1 MSASGEAAPAPSAPG
16 FDATAETE
24 QAQATDV
31 PVEVVELRTETSS
44 TFATPQ
50 GQLRTE
56 VSLLPVNFTDGA
68 GNFQPV
74 DDRLVPVEGGGWRV
88 AAAGFAAS
96 LPASL
101 GSGPVRIG
109 EDDLWLELRLEGAA
123 STPGEVEGNVVTYRE
138 VFPGVDVQFAAT
150 GSGLQKLITL
160 SGPEVKAEYAFAVT
174 TSADTK
180 VQASKA
186 GVTVRRP
193 GSAGFVV
200 PLPWAVDGG
209 DDLEAA
215 GGSPRVKLKASKT
228 DAGYRLDLELDR
240 KWLAD
245 PERVF
250 PVVLDPSLYR
260 EESSMKDCFIYKPQV
275 PDSTYCAFDRIDI
288 GGNADIT
295 RRGLLQFDL
304 TSIPGDSTVTDM
316 ILRGTTQAAAYPI
329 AGEEQVAVHRM
340 TSRWSPTSVAWG
352 CRDQFE
358 TFDGCNPWPGGGE
371 FDPAVLSQN
380 GVPMTGGVTVQ
391 WHGLGP
397 LAQDW
402 VRNPAANL
410 GLMLKVVNEP
420 RQAVVKI
427 ASAEHATQRGAQAI
441 IDWVPRTGEQ
451 GFETMYR
458 DSLTDRSEVAVNVAN
473 GNLLLS
479 AQDLSVAGTGLDFT
493 VDRSYNSLSAFRG
506 VQGPA
511 EGNGA
516 LGAGWSTGTLSDTA
530 LYVSEI
536 SRVATFYGPD
546 GRVVP
551 FTLLPDGRWTAPPA
565 QNATLLRTASNALR
579 LTFHDSNTRFE
590 FGRGTL
596 NEYTLNRVVDRN
608 GNTITTSYSSSPVTG
623 APSSLTDT
631 QRRVY
636 AVGYTTAGGQLR
648 MSSVTDPSGRAQRY
662 GYDTSG
668 RLVSVQNGEPGVGPT
683 LYAYSGSLLT
693 TITDPAGRQT
703 RMAYDSAG
711 RVSSLIRVTNT
722 STGAG
727 HVTRFAYPNAT
738 TSTVTDARGNRTTY
752 TLDSQRRVS
761 RAADANGNGRDRTY
775 TANSTVADFTG
786 AATGAV
792 TYTYGA
798 NSGESLTGRKLKTGA
813 SDTVTYGNTA
823 DTAGRQF
830 LPSASRS
837 ASQSSFAETKL
848 SYDSAGNLAQSVTNN
863 ETGKTAMNTNGTVRS
878 VTSPKNVATTS
889 GRTACASSNT
899 TVAGASTAADN
910 CSTVGYTYLSAG
922 TLSSRT
928 STPPVGAKWLRA
940 STTNYDT
947 LGRVV
952 SVRDGRGVTTS
963 YAYDGL
969 DRPTRVSYSD
979 GTPAVTT
986 SYDGSGNTL
995 STADGSGTTTVG
1007 YDQLN
1012 RATRRAVPGRVALT
1026 YGYDQVGN
1034 LTSSVEGTATTSYVY
1049 GTTNTLT
1056 SLTEPDGAVTTFG
1069 YDRDDRRTSTTFPAS
1084 TGVVQNVI
1092 YDAAGRVKRVTSR
1105 KGSSAP
1111 LVDLEY
1117 CYAIW
1122 SSGTC
1127 STTASYDRDLVQW
1140 RQDNVTGV
1148 RTTYSY
1154 DASQRLTRAVEG
1166 GRTYG
1171 YGYDKNANRSSET
1184 VSGNL
1189 SESAAYSHD
1198 VADALCSRR
1207 AGVTTGATCADTASS
1222 TTTLFAHDASGNMTA
1237 NGAVTATY
1245 NGANQTTRYGTPT
1258 FSYAGTG
1265 QGDRLSAG
1273 ATSFT
1278 NGLLG
1283 TQQQTTNGAGT
1294 DYSST
1299 PDGQLVSIT
1308 TPNVGKHYYLQ
1319 DNQGSIIGLINTS
1332 GARTA
1337 TYTYD
1342 PYGAHP
1348 TATGTAAAAN
1358 PFRYI
1363 SGYLDTSTGL
1373 YKLGIR
1379 YYNPTLGRFTQTDPT
1394 GQDPHY
1400 TYARNNPCNLTDRS
1414 GAASLL
1420 DQLCSNG
1427 ALKAF
1432 RAIFSV
1438 APGGAG
1444 GAITSSAQFLSTLT
1458 SAQRLNFR
1466 TLAGA
1471 VGRYAAVQVA
1481 RGAARASVVAS
1492 AIATG
1497 GDVVCRI
1504 NDITD

>member
-1 MSASGEAAPAPSAPG
+1 MPASAAPLPVAQSVPVAVSESGESAPDQSAPG
-16 FDATAETE
+16 FDATAESE
-24 QAQATDV
+24 LAQETDV
-31 PVEVVELRTETSS
+31 PVEVTELRTETSS

-56 VSLLPVNFTDGA
+56 VSLLPVNFTDAA
-68 GNFQPV
+68 GRWQPV
-74 DDRLVPVEGGGWRV
+74 DDRLVPAEGGGWRV
-88 AAAGFAAS
+88 AAAGFAAA
-96 LPASL
+96 LPQSL
-101 GSGPVRIG
+101 GSGPVRVG
-109 EDDLWLELRLEGAA
+109 EDDTWVELRLEGAA
-123 STPGEVEGNVVTYRE
+123 STPGEVAGNTVTYRE

-150 GSGLQKLITL
+150 GAGLQKLITL
-160 SGPEVKAEYAFAVT
+160 SGPQVKAEYAFAVT
-174 TSADTK
+174 TSADTS
-180 VQASKA
+180 VRASKA
-186 GVTVRRP
+186 GVAVTRP

-209 DDLEAA
+209 DDLDAA
-215 GGSPRVKLKASKT
+215 GGSPRVRLSAAKAG
-228 DAGYRLDLELDR
+228 AGWRLGVALDR
-240 KWLAD
+240 AWLAD

-260 EESSMKDCFIYKPQV
+260 EEASMKDCFIYKPI
-275 PDSTYCAFDRIDI
+275 PEGNTYCSFDRIDI

-304 TSIPGDSTVTDM
+304 TPIPGDSTITDM
-316 ILRGTTQAAAYPI
+316 TLQGTTQAAAFPI

-340 TSRWSPTSVAWG
+340 TSPWSASSVSWG
-352 CRDQFE
+352 CRDYFE
-358 TFDGCNPWPGGGE
+358 RFDGCNPWTAGGE

-380 GVPMTGGVTVQ
+380 GVPMTSGALVQ

-402 VRNPAANL
+402 VRNPATNH

-427 ASAEHATQRGAQAI
+427 ASSEHASQPGARAI

-451 GFETMYR
+451 GFETMYTDR
-458 DSLTDRSEVAVNVAN
+458 LTDRSEVAVNVAN

-479 AQDLSVAGTGLDFT
+479 ARDLSVAGTGLDFT
-493 VDRSYNSLSAFRG
+493 VDRSYNSLAGFRG
-506 VQGPA
+506 VRGPA
-511 EGNGA
+511 AGNGA

-530 LYVSEI
+530 LYVSET
-536 SRVATFYGPD
+536 SRTATFHGPD

-551 FTLLPDGRWTAPPA
+551 FTMRGDGSWQAPPA
-565 QNATLLRTASNALR
+565 QNATLQRLASNR
-579 LTFHDSNTRFE
+579 VGVTFHDSNTRFE
-590 FGRGTL
+590 FDQGQL
-596 NEYTLNRVVDRN
+596 DEYVLSKVIDRN
-608 GNTITTSYSSSPVTG
+608 GNTITASFLGGSGQTGSPG
-623 APSSLTDT
+623 SWTDT
-631 QRRVY
+631 QRRQY
-636 AVGYTTAGGQLR
+636 TLGYTTAGGQARLAT
-648 MSSVTDPSGRAQRY
+648 VADPSGRAQRY

-668 RLVSVQNGEPGVGPT
+668 RLTSVQNGEPGVGPT
-683 LYAYSGSLLT
+683 LYAYSGSLLVRV
-693 TITDPAGRQT
+693 TDPAGRQT
-703 RMAYDSAG
+703 RISYEIGTG
-711 RVSSLIRVTNT
+711 RVSTLTRVTDPA
-722 STGAG
+722 TGAG
-727 HVTRFAYPNAT
+727 HVTRFTYPNAT
-738 TSTVTDARGNRTTY
+738 TSTATDARGNRTTY
-752 TLDSQRRVS
+752 TLDGARRVS
-761 RAADANGNGRDRTY
+761 RAVDANGNGRDRTY
-775 TANSTVADFTG
+775 TANSNVADFTG

-798 NSGESLTGRKLKTGA
+798 NNGESLTGRKLATGA
-813 SDTVTYGNTA
+813 TDTVTYGNTA
-823 DTAGRQF
+823 DTAGRQY
-830 LPSASRS
+830 LPSATRT

-848 SYDSAGNLAQSVTNN
+848 SYDSAGNLAQSVTNSA
-863 ETGKTAMNTNGTVRS
+863 TGKTAVNANGTVRS

-889 GRTACASSNT
+889 GRTACASSNS
-899 TVAGASTAADN
+899 TVPGASTAADN
-910 CSTVGYTYLSAG
+910 CSTVSYTYLTAG

-928 STPPVGAKWLRA
+928 STPPVGARWLRA
-940 STTNYDT
+940 TRTNYDT
-947 LGRVV
+947 LGRVS

-1012 RATRRAVPGRVALT
+1012 RATSRAVPGRVALT
-1026 YGYDQVGN
+1026 YGFDQVGN
-1034 LTSSVEGTATTSYVY
+1034 LIRSVEGTASTSYGY
-1049 GTTNTLT
+1049 DPANNLS

-1069 YDRDDRRTSTTFPAS
+1069 YDRDDRRTRTTFPSS
-1084 TGVVQNVI
+1084 TGVVQTVA

-1117 CYAIW
+1117 CYAIF

-1127 STTASYDRDLVQW
+1127 STTASYDRDLLQW
-1140 RQDNVTGV
+1140 RQDHVSGV
-1148 RTTYSY
+1148 RTSYSY
-1154 DASQRLTRAVEG
+1154 DNSQRLTRAVEG
-1166 GRTYG
+1166 ARTYS

-1184 VSGNL
+1184 VSGDL
-1189 SESAAYSHD
+1189 TESASYSHD

-1207 AGVTTGATCADTASS
+1207 TGVTTGASCADAASS
-1222 TTTLFAHDASGNMTA
+1222 TTTLFSHDANGNMTA

-1245 NGANQTTRYGTPT
+1245 NGADQTTRYGTPT

-1265 QGDRLSAG
+1265 QGDRLTAG

-1294 DYSST
+1294 DFTST
-1299 PDGQLVSIT
+1299 PDGQLISIT
-1308 TPNVGKHYYLQ
+1308 SPSVGKHYYLQ
-1319 DNQGSIIGLINTS
+1319 DNQGNIIGLISTS

-1342 PYGAHP
+1342 PYGAHH
-1348 TATGTAAAAN
+1348 TATGTAAATN
-1358 PFRYI
+1358 PHRYI

-1379 YYNPTLGRFTQTDPT
+1379 YYDPTLGRFTQTDPT

-1400 TYARNNPCNLTDRS
+1400 TYARNNPCNYTDPT
-1414 GAASLL
+1414 G
-1420 DQLCSNG
+1420 Q
-1427 ALKAF
+1427 
-1432 RAIFSV
+1432 
-1438 APGGAG
+1438 
-1444 GAITSSAQFLSTLT
+1444 SACFE
-1458 SAQRLNFR
+1458 N
-1466 TLAGA
+1466 TLALFGSVVGYGLGVGA
-1471 VGRYAAVQVA
+1471 VLTGVGAVAGVA
-1481 RGAARASVVAS
+1481 GATVALGGIVLSARALERDGCV
-1492 AIATG
+1492 
-1497 GDVVCRI
+1497 
-1504 NDITD
+1504 